1 MSITRWVCTVY
12 TCVQYKILIKA
23 TLLEAIKDEEVFG
36 FIKCDI
42 NSPDEMIK
50 RHLRTGFLFPPVIS
64 KQVIEDD
71 MLSPYMKEVIAKRK
85 KQPKVYPILIHQL
98 NNISV
103 WSWASPNIPCQTNI
117 PHDSIGE
124 ILFGSGIE
132 NHKCHWSHPVLA
144 RKRSVAVCQTSGP
157 ATVRGNWWRWPCQ
170 TAYGKAFWKCRLVYT
185 SRGSRTHV
193 YKIT

>member
-1 MSITRWVCTVY
+1 MNGCTWEEKRKQVSHIKTEMGRILKKDNEVSVYSVC
-12 TCVQYKILIKA
+12 TCVQYGYNIYDIKA
-23 TLLEAIKDEEVFG
+23 SLLKAIKDEEVFG

-85 KQPKVYPILIHQL
+85 KQPKVYPILIHHL

-103 WSWASPNIPCQTNI
+103 
-117 PHDSIGE
+117 
-124 ILFGSGIE
+124 
-132 NHKCHWSHPVLA
+132 
-144 RKRSVAVCQTSGP
+144 
-157 ATVRGNWWRWPCQ
+157 
-170 TAYGKAFWKCRLVYT
+170 
-185 SRGSRTHV
+185 
-193 YKIT
+193 

>member
-1 MSITRWVCTVY
+1 MTITRWVCTVY

-64 KQVIEDD
+64 KQVIDDD

-85 KQPKVYPILIHQL
+85 KKQKVYPILIHHL

-103 WSWASPNIPCQTNI
+103 WSWPSPNIPCQANI
-117 PHDSIGE
+117 PNDSIGE
-124 ILFGSGIE
+124 ILFGSWTE
-132 NHKCHWSHPVLA
+132 NHKCDWIHPVLA
-144 RKRSVAVCQTSGP
+144 WKRSVAVCQTSGS
-157 ATVRGNWWRWPCQ
+157 AAVRGNWWRWPCQ
-170 TAYGKAFWKCRLVYT
+170 TAYGKAFW
-185 SRGSRTHV
+185 
-193 YKIT
+193 